1 MFYLTSLSTSLGN
14 IKPSL
19 ALCTLSVFVLVYFAL
34 WKGVKSTGKVRLRSS
49 PGVYAVRIF
58 WNNVQKVVWVTA
70 IAPYIVLFFL
80 LIRSQKIPLKITH
93 DITTF
98 KGVKSSHYTNWLKVI
113 IATIS
118 SYDYFPR
125 GVTLEGAD
133 QGIKYYLTPQWDKLF
148 ERKVGGSIFLVD
160 CSCSTYLPSIG
171 EHFFN
176 SEVIIIFV
184 LLDWMGLSVTLS
196 WSMEMEW
203 SLSWTRERVVLIKDI
218 TTKECEKES
227 SWEFSVA
234 SLWH

>member
-1 MFYLTSLSTSLGN
+1 M
-14 IKPSL
+14 
-19 ALCTLSVFVLVYFAL
+19 
-34 WKGVKSTGKVRLRSS
+34 
-49 PGVYAVRIF
+49 
-58 WNNVQKVVWVTA
+58 
-70 IAPYIVLFFL
+70 
-80 LIRSQKIPLKITH
+80 
-93 DITTF
+93 
-98 KGVKSSHYTNWLKVI
+98 KVI

-148 ERKVGGSIFLVD
+148 ERKVGGSIFLVV

-196 WSMEMEW
+196 
-203 SLSWTRERVVLIKDI
+203 
-218 TTKECEKES
+218 
-227 SWEFSVA
+227 
-234 SLWH
+234 

>member
-1 MFYLTSLSTSLGN
+1 MFYLTSLFTSLGN

-93 DITTF
+93 NITTF
-98 KGVKSSHYTNWLKVI
+98 EGVKSSHYTYLLKVI
-113 IATIS
+113 IVTIS
-118 SYDYFPR
+118 AYNYFPR

-133 QGIKYYLTPQWDKLF
+133 QGIKYYLTPQWDNLF
-148 ERKVGGSIFLVD
+148 ERKVSGSIFLALLFVHV
-160 CSCSTYLPSIG
+160 LPLFNR
-171 EHFFN
+171 ETFF
-176 SEVIIIFV
+176 
-184 LLDWMGLSVTLS
+184 
-196 WSMEMEW
+196 
-203 SLSWTRERVVLIKDI
+203 
-218 TTKECEKES
+218 
-227 SWEFSVA
+227 
-234 SLWH
+234 